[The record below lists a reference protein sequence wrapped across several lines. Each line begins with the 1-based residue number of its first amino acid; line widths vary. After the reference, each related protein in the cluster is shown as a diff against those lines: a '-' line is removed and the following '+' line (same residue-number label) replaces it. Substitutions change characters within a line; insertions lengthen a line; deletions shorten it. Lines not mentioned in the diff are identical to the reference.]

1 MNESFVLSPLPLPLH
16 SLSGLPSHPQHELAK
31 KQAKGFGGMVSF
43 RIKGESKNAKAFI
56 KNLKVNT
63 IASHDGHVIRILD
76 IHACRE
82 LGRS

>member
-1 MNESFVLSPLPLPLH
+1 MNESVILFPLPLL

-82 LGRS
+82 LGRN